1 MKLKIYECK
10 ICGKIYKRFND
21 FPKHIKSHNIDY
33 ENYFDTYIEPNI
45 NHKCPFC
52 DNKCI
57 FYKGNYRKTCGS
69 EECRIKAIN
78 KTTKEKYNVNNNFLV
93 KNSNNIEKRIIT
105 CRKKYNVDYALQ
117 SNEVIEKSK
126 NTCKLKYGKEY
137 GLSSNIFREKY
148 IIPALIKKYNVDNVW
163 KSKEIQNK
171 CYQSNIKN
179 HNGLYH
185 TQTSEWQS
193 KYNHGCNRK
202 YIYNNIIFKSYYE
215 VMFAKE
221 LDKYDISYQ
230 YETETFIYYDKFNKK
245 HTYTPDFLVNGKI
258 YEIKGDIFLDK
269 DNHLIN
275 FYNRKLDYIQE
286 AKEICMNKNKV
297 IIIKTS
303 ELYNMIK
310 NNTLLKFLEINN

>member
-1 MKLKIYECK
+1 MIDEKKLIESLRASLNTGRESFHVDLIVECIEEQPKIGEWIPCSECLPEDVDNRFFMCIVENHEEDLPMFCQYE
-10 ICGKIYKRFND
+10 
-21 FPKHIKSHNIDY
+21 
-33 ENYFDTYIEPNI
+33 E
-45 NHKCPFC
+45 
-52 DNKCI
+52 
-57 FYKGNYRKTCGS
+57 
-69 EECRIKAIN
+69 
-78 KTTKEKYNVNNNFLV
+78 
-93 KNSNNIEKRIIT
+93 
-105 CRKKYNVDYALQ
+105 
-117 SNEVIEKSK
+117 
-126 NTCKLKYGKEY
+126 EY

-148 IIPALIKKYNVDNVW
+148 IIPALLKKYNVDNVW

-230 YETETFIYYDKFNKK
+230 YETESFIYYDKFNKK

-275 FYNRKLDYIQE
+275 FYDRKLDYIQE

-303 ELYNMIK
+303 ELFNMIK
-310 NNTLLKFLEINN
+310 NNTLLNFLEINN